1 MNSQTLQL
9 DGKYVRR
16 RLFDCWQEPASN
28 SLIPCYKGNRK
39 NWPSSVILH
48 AGLLHGIKKDSTF
61 EIFKSEV
68 PPKMKAPV
76 ATLKVTE
83 VENALSCFMLNSS
96 DSDIFTI
103 NTRQP
108 LWYARLRNTSRRLK
122 IYCDDWGVL
131 AWIPTGSDES
141 RLMVPI
147 ISVSAPE
154 EADLCLIVEDN
165 TIFFHQGKRINEFSS
180 CFPRYPS
187 CPVHARA
194 DTRDFINRYVH
205 FTSHLAAKSP
215 VPITDF
221 VTIKMIKLGDMGESD
236 GEVVLTSAK
245 SGARTE
251 VVVDTSISSPD

>member
-1 MNSQTLQL
+1 MENMFADVS
-9 DGKYVRR
+9 
-16 RLFDCWQEPASN
+16 FDCWQEPASN

-39 NWPSSVILH
+39 IGHPVLFYMQGSFMVSRRTQ
-48 AGLLHGIKKDSTF
+48 LLKYSNQRY
-61 EIFKSEV
+61 

-165 TIFFHQGKRINEFSS
+165 TIFFHRGKRINEFSS

-251 VVVDTSISSPD
+251 VVVDTSIPSPD